1 MTDELDEIRQ
11 RRLAQMQD
19 QAISQQHQMQ
29 DQAEREREAKE
40 QLHLIMLQILEPEA
54 RERLNTIRITKPDFA
69 RSVEQQLVA
78 LAQSGKLR
86 QKITDAQFKDILAQL
101 TPTKREFTIRR
112 KG

>member
-19 QAISQQHQMQ
+19 QAISQQQQIQ
-29 DQAEREREAKE
+29 DQAERERQAKE
-40 QLHLIMLQILEPEA
+40 QMHVIMLQILEPDA
-54 RERLNTIRITKPDFA
+54 RERLNTIRITKPEFA

-78 LAQSGKLR
+78 LAQSGRLR
-86 QKITDAQFKDILAQL
+86 QKITDAQFKDILTQL
-101 TPTKREFTIRR
+101 TPARREFTIRR